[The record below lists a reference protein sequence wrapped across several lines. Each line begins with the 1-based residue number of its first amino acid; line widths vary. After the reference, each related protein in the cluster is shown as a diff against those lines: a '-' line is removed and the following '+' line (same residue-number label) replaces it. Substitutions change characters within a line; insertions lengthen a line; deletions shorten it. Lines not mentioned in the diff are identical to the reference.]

1 MKRKFTIIIPA
12 RYNSSRLPGKP
23 LIKILGIPMLLRTYN
38 QCLKVASREQI
49 IVATDDKRILKLC
62 KNNYM
67 NCVITSKKCLTG
79 TDRVAEVSKKIKS
92 DIYINVQGDEPLCDV
107 NDIKKLIKIS
117 KKYPNRIING
127 YTKITDKRLF
137 LSKNIPKVVFRKD
150 GRLLYQ
156 SRSPI
161 PIDKKGN
168 FSHAWRQVCIYAFP
182 YKALK
187 IFSKL
192 KKKTK
197 LENIEDIELIRFLEL
212 GFEIYMIKMSN
223 NSISVDTKEDLS
235 KVVKKLKS
243 EKNKF
248 TNI

>member
-1 MKRKFTIIIPA
+1 MKRKLTIIIPA
-12 RYNSSRLPGKP
+12 RYKSKRLPGKP
-23 LIKILGIPMLLRTYN
+23 LIKILGVPMLVRTYN
-38 QCLKVASREQI
+38 QCLKVVSKKQV

-62 KNNYM
+62 KNNHM

-79 TDRVAEVSKKIKS
+79 TDRVAEVANKIKS
-92 DIYINVQGDEPLCDV
+92 DIYINVQGDEPICDV
-107 NDIKKLIKIS
+107 NDIKKLIKSS

-127 YTKITDKRLF
+127 YTKIKDKRLF
-137 LSKNIPKVVFRKD
+137 FSKNIPKVVFRKD

-187 IFSKL
+187 AFSKL

-197 LENIEDIELIRFLEL
+197 LESIEDIELIRFLEL
-212 GFEIYMIKMSN
+212 GFEVHMIKMSN
-223 NSISVDTKEDLS
+223 NSISVDTKEDIF
-235 KVVKKLKS
+235 KVIKKLKKKIS
-243 EKNKF
+243 F
-248 TNI
+248 IIF

>member
-1 MKRKFTIIIPA
+1 MKRKLTIIIPA
-12 RYNSSRLPGKP
+12 RYESSRLPGKP
-23 LIKILGIPMLLRTYN
+23 LIKILGVPMLLRTYN
-38 QCLKVASREQI
+38 QCLKVASREQV

-62 KNNYM
+62 KNNRM
-67 NCVITSKKCLTG
+67 NCVITSRRCLTG

-92 DIYINVQGDEPLCDV
+92 DIYINVQGDEPLCDI
-107 NDIKKLIKIS
+107 NDIKKLIDFS

-127 YTKITDKRLF
+127 YTKIKDKRLF

-156 SRSPI
+156 SRAPI

-182 YKALK
+182 RKALK
-187 IFSKL
+187 AFSKL

-197 LENIEDIELIRFLEL
+197 LESIEDIELIRFLEL
-212 GFEIYMIKMSN
+212 GFEVYMIEMSN
-223 NSISVDTKEDLS
+223 NSISVDTKEDIS
-235 KVVKKLKS
+235 KVIKKLKN
-243 EKNKF
+243 KNKF
-248 TNI
+248 F

>member
-1 MKRKFTIIIPA
+1 MKRKFIIIIPA
-12 RYNSSRLPGKP
+12 RYKSSRLPGKP
-23 LIKILGIPMLLRTYN
+23 LIKILGVPMLVRTYN
-38 QCLKVASREQI
+38 QCLKVALREQV

-62 KNNYM
+62 KNNNM
-67 NCVITSKKCLTG
+67 NCINTSKKCLTG

-92 DIYINVQGDEPLCDV
+92 DVYINVQGDEPLCDI

-127 YTKITDKRLF
+127 YTKIKDKKLF
-137 LSKNIPKVVFRKD
+137 LSRNIPKVVFRKD
-150 GRLLYQ
+150 RRLLYQ

-161 PIDKKGN
+161 PIDKKGH

-187 IFSKL
+187 IFSKI
-192 KKKTK
+192 KRKTK

-212 GFEIYMIKMSN
+212 GFEVYMIKMSD
-223 NSISVDTKEDLS
+223 NSISVDTKDDIF
-235 KVVKKLKS
+235 KVIKKLK
-243 EKNKF
+243 KK
-248 TNI
+248 